1 MAFCSDK
8 EESKKGLI
16 TVLQS
21 LINTIE
27 SDQWDVVDASI
38 NIDNNIDQWGVVIN
52 NKNVSIEMKLR
63 PVPYCF
69 PENMYLSD

>member
-1 MAFCSDK
+1 MTFCVDK

-27 SDQWDVVDASI
+27 SDQWDVDDASI
-38 NIDNNIDQWGVVIN
+38 EINNNIDRWGVVIN
-52 NKNVSIEMKLR
+52 SKDVSIQMKLR
-63 PVPYCF
+63 PVPYRF
-69 PENMYLSD
+69 PENMYLGD